1 MLLYNITVS
10 IDNSVAADWLQ
21 WMKETHIPEVMDT
34 TYFIKY
40 QIAKLL
46 TEEADTGGTTYAV
59 QYSCRNL
66 QDFDEFQRDF
76 APRLQAK
83 IMEKYAGQFVTF
95 ESLLEIVD

>member
-10 IDNSVAADWLQ
+10 IDNSVAEEWLT
-21 WMKETHIPEVMDT
+21 WMKKTHIPEVMAT

-46 TEEADTGGTTYAV
+46 TEEADTGSVTYAV
-59 QYSCRNL
+59 QYFCRNMADFEEYQ
-66 QDFDEFQRDF
+66 QDFGPE
-76 APRLQAK
+76 LQAK
-83 IMEKYAGQFVTF
+83 HASRYPNQFVTF